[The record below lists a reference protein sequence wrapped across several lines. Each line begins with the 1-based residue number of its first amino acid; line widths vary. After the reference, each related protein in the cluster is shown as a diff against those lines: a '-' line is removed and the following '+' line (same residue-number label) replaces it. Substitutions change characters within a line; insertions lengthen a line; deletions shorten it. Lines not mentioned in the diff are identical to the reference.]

1 MNFKEQADQDIRN
14 VFNNSGEFAEVIE
27 CYLDDTPIKAKVVLD
42 YSEYNDRKK
51 AGRSEK
57 DNVEGL
63 FNVDLIMYISLES
76 LEKTPRK
83 GQELEINNEIYTIG
97 KVKSEM
103 GELILYL
110 ERLME

>member
-14 VFNNSGEFAEVIE
+14 VFHNSGEFAEVIE
-27 CYLDDTPIKAKVVLD
+27 FYLDDTPIEAKVVLD
-42 YSEYNDRKK
+42 YGEYNDRKK
-51 AGRSEK
+51 AGS
-57 DNVEGL
+57 DNAEGL
-63 FNVDLIMYISLES
+63 FNADLIMYISLES

>member
-1 MNFKEQADQDIRN
+1 
-14 VFNNSGEFAEVIE
+14 
-27 CYLDDTPIKAKVVLD
+27 
-42 YSEYNDRKK
+42 
-51 AGRSEK
+51 
-57 DNVEGL
+57 
-63 FNVDLIMYISLES
+63 MYISLES

-110 ERLME
+110 ERIME